1 VAKKMAQGAIMNR
14 KRIFLIMIFCFA
26 VLNGFKSFG
35 DDLEVVRPCE
45 GVLVLKGGCWS
56 ETMTVM
62 DTGKTLVVVDT
73 YASYKLAE
81 KARAYIDKIFNKP
94 VSHVINTH
102 HHWDHT
108 FGNQVFKN
116 AVIIG
121 HKFCLEDMKTEYS
134 DQDKRLRAIKKAID
148 HIGEDKHKRDF
159 LQKVYE
165 EVKEGFILTLPTLL
179 VDDEYTHKVGDLT
192 FKLYHVPG
200 LHTRSNLT
208 IYVPELGLVFTRINF
223 HQKYFPTL
231 EEGVDMN
238 KLIHSLEDILSYKK
252 PVKFIMPGHGS
263 PLPNP
268 DLTIPAAYFK
278 SLWQVVKKAK
288 KQGKSMAEAEEMFKN
303 DTELAK
309 RVEKFYSKHQANLS
323 ILWKARGSEPY

>member
-1 VAKKMAQGAIMNR
+1 MKR
-14 KRIFLIMIFCFA
+14 KRIFLIMIFCF
-26 VLNGFKSFG
+26 VVINGFKSFG

-45 GVLVLKGGCWS
+45 GVVVLKGGCWS

-81 KARAYIDKIFNKP
+81 KALIYINKIFNKP

-108 FGNQVFKN
+108 FGNQVFKK

-134 DQDKRLRAIKKAID
+134 DPANRLRAIKKAID
-148 HIGEDKHKRDF
+148 YIGKDKHKRDF
-159 LQKVYE
+159 LQQVCE
-165 EVKEGFILTLPTLL
+165 ELKAGFVLTLPSLL
-179 VDDEYTHKVGDLT
+179 VNDEYTLKVGHLT

-231 EEGVDMN
+231 EAGVDMN
-238 KLIHSLEDILSYKK
+238 KLVHSLEDILSYKK
-252 PVKFIMPGHGS
+252 PIKFIMPGHGS

-278 SLWQVVKKAK
+278 RLWQVVKEAK
-288 KQGKSMAEAEEMFKN
+288 KQGKSMAEAEEMFNN
-303 DTELAK
+303 DKELAK
-309 RVEKFYSKHQANLS
+309 LTEKFSSKHQSNLS
-323 ILWKARGSEPY
+323 ILWKETNNQEPVRE

>member
-1 VAKKMAQGAIMNR
+1 MKR
-14 KRIFLIMIFCFA
+14 KRILVIMIFCFA
-26 VLNGFKSFG
+26 VVTGFKSFG

-45 GVLVLKGGCWS
+45 RVLVLQGGCWS
-56 ETMTVM
+56 EAMTVI

-73 YASYKLAE
+73 FASYRLAE

-102 HHWDHT
+102 YHWDHT
-108 FGNQVFKN
+108 FGNQVFKD

-134 DQDKRLRAIKKAID
+134 DPANRLKVIREAID
-148 HIGEDKHKRDF
+148 SLEDNKKGRIF
-159 LQKVYE
+159 LQQVYE
-165 EVKEGFILTLPTLL
+165 ELKEGFSLTLPTLL
-179 VDDEYTHKVGDLT
+179 VDDEYTLEVGDLT

-208 IYVPELGLVFTRINF
+208 IYVPELGLVFTRRNF
-223 HQKYFPTL
+223 HQNDLPTL
-231 EEGVDMN
+231 ETGVDMD

-252 PVKFIMPGHGS
+252 QVKFIMPGHGN
-263 PLPNP
+263 PLPDP
-268 DLTIPAAYFK
+268 DLTISTAYFK
-278 SLWQVVKKAK
+278 RLRQVVEEAK
-288 KQGKSMAEAEEMFKN
+288 KKGRSLAEAEEMFKK

-309 RVEKFYSKHQANLS
+309 LTEKFPSDHHANLA
-323 ILWKARGSEPY
+323 ILWKDTNN

>member
-1 VAKKMAQGAIMNR
+1 MVS
-14 KRIFLIMIFCFA
+14 
-26 VLNGFKSFG
+26 GFKAYG

-45 GVLVLKGGCWS
+45 GVVVLKGGCWS
-56 ETMTVM
+56 ETMTVI

-81 KARAYIDKIFNKP
+81 KARVYIDKIFNKP

-116 AVIIG
+116 SVIIG
-121 HKFCLEDMKTEYS
+121 HKFCLEDMK
-134 DQDKRLRAIKKAID
+134 
-148 HIGEDKHKRDF
+148 
-159 LQKVYE
+159 
-165 EVKEGFILTLPTLL
+165 
-179 VDDEYTHKVGDLT
+179 
-192 FKLYHVPG
+192 
-200 LHTRSNLT
+200 
-208 IYVPELGLVFTRINF
+208 
-223 HQKYFPTL
+223 
-231 EEGVDMN
+231 

-268 DLTIPAAYFK
+268 ELTIPAAYFK
-278 SLWQVVKKAK
+278 RLWKVVKEAK

-309 RVEKFYSKHQANLS
+309 RAEKFLSKHQSNLS
-323 ILWKARGSEPY
+323 ILWRAQGTGTY

>member
-1 VAKKMAQGAIMNR
+1 MNKKG
-14 KRIFLIMIFCFA
+14 IFVIIIFCFA
-26 VLNGFKSFG
+26 VVNGFKSFAE
-35 DDLEVVRPCE
+35 DLKVVRPCE
-45 GVLVLKGGCWS
+45 GVLVLQGGCWS
-56 ETMTVM
+56 EAMTVM

-73 YASYKLAE
+73 YASPKLAE
-81 KARAYIDKIFNKP
+81 KVLAQIEKIFNKP

-121 HKFCLEDMKTEYS
+121 HKFCLEDMKAEYS
-134 DQDKRLRAIKKAID
+134 DPANRLKAIKKALDSIENNE
-148 HIGEDKHKRDF
+148 HGKNF

-165 EVKEGFILTLPTLL
+165 ELKEGFILTLPTLL
-179 VDDEYTHKVGDLT
+179 VDDEYTLEVGNLT

-208 IYVPELGLVFTRINF
+208 IYVPELGLVFTRRNF
-223 HQKYFPTL
+223 HQKYLPTL
-231 EEGVDMN
+231 ETGVDMD

-252 PVKFIMPGHGS
+252 PIKFIMPGHGD

-268 DLTIPAAYFK
+268 DLTIPAAYLK
-278 SLWQVVKKAK
+278 RLWQVVKEAK
-288 KQGKSMAEAEEMFKN
+288 KQGKSMVEVEEMFKN

-309 RVEKFYSKHQANLS
+309 RVEKFSSYHQANLS
-323 ILWKARGSEPY
+323 ILWKETNN

>member
-1 VAKKMAQGAIMNR
+1 MKR

-26 VLNGFKSFG
+26 AVTGFKSFG
-35 DDLEVVRPCE
+35 DDLELVRPCE

-56 ETMTVM
+56 ETITVL

-108 FGNQVFKN
+108 FGNQVFKK

-121 HKFCLEDMKTEYS
+121 HKFCMEDMKAEYS
-134 DQDKRLRAIKKAID
+134 DPANRLRVIKKTLD
-148 HIGEDKHKRDF
+148 SMEKNKKRRDF
-159 LQKVYE
+159 LEQVYE
-165 EVKEGFILTLPTLL
+165 EQKAGFILTLPNLP
-179 VDDEYTHKVGDLT
+179 VDDEYTLKVGDLT

-200 LHTRSNLT
+200 LHTRGNLT

-238 KLIHSLEDILSYKK
+238 KLIHSLEDILSYEK
-252 PVKFIMPGHGS
+252 PVKFIMPGHGN
-263 PLPNP
+263 PLPDP

-278 SLWQVVKKAK
+278 RLRQVVREAK

-303 DTELAK
+303 DTDLAK
-309 RVEKFYSKHQANLS
+309 RIEKFSSEHQANLS
-323 ILWKARGSEPY
+323 ILWKEEMKNW

>member
-1 VAKKMAQGAIMNR
+1 MKRN
-14 KRIFLIMIFCFA
+14 RIFVIMIFCFA
-26 VLNGFKSFG
+26 VVNGFKAYG

-45 GVLVLKGGCWS
+45 DVVVLKGGCWS

-121 HKFCLEDMKTEYS
+121 HKYCLEDMKTEYS
-134 DQDKRLRAIKKAID
+134 DPDNRLRAIKKALD
-148 HIGEDKHKRDF
+148 SIGKDKHKRDF
-159 LQKVYE
+159 LQQVYKE
-165 EVKEGFILTLPTLL
+165 LKEGFNLTLPTLL
-179 VDDEYTHKVGDLT
+179 VDDEYTLKVGELT

-223 HQKYFPTL
+223 YQKYFPTL
-231 EEGVDMN
+231 EAGVDMK

-278 SLWQVVKKAK
+278 RLWKVVQEAK
-288 KQGKSMAEAEEMFKN
+288 KQGKSLAEAEEMFKN
-303 DTELAK
+303 DAELAK
-309 RVEKFYSKHQANLS
+309 RAEKFSSKHQANLS
-323 ILWKARGSEPY
+323 ILWKETNN

>member
-1 VAKKMAQGAIMNR
+1 MNKKG
-14 KRIFLIMIFCFA
+14 IFVIIIICFA
-26 VLNGFKSFG
+26 VVNGFKSFG
-35 DDLEVVRPCE
+35 EDLKVVRLCE
-45 GVLVLKGGCWS
+45 GVLVLQGGCWA
-56 ETMTVM
+56 EAMTVM

-73 YASYKLAE
+73 YASPKLAE
-81 KARAYIDKIFNKP
+81 KALAQIEKIFNKP

-121 HKFCLEDMKTEYS
+121 HKFCLEDMKAEYS
-134 DQDKRLRAIKKAID
+134 DPANRLKVIKKSLD
-148 HIGEDKHKRDF
+148 SMEKNEHGKNF
-159 LQKVYE
+159 LQQVYE
-165 EVKEGFILTLPTLL
+165 ELKEGFILTLPTQL
-179 VDDEYTHKVGDLT
+179 VDDEYTLKVGNLT

-208 IYVPELGLVFTRINF
+208 IYVPELGLVFTRRNF
-223 HQKYFPTL
+223 HQKYLPTL
-231 EEGVDMN
+231 EAGVDMD

-252 PVKFIMPGHGS
+252 PIKFIMPGHGD

-278 SLWQVVKKAK
+278 RLWQVVKEAK

-303 DTELAK
+303 DKNLAELT
-309 RVEKFYSKHQANLS
+309 EKFSSDHQANLS
-323 ILWKARGSEPY
+323 ILW

>member
-1 VAKKMAQGAIMNR
+1 MNR
-14 KRIFLIMIFCFA
+14 KRIFVIMIFCFA
-26 VLNGFKSFG
+26 VVNGFKAYG

-45 GVLVLKGGCWS
+45 GVVVFKGGCWS

-73 YASYKLAE
+73 YASYRLAE

-108 FGNQVFKN
+108 FGNQVFKK

-134 DQDKRLRAIKKAID
+134 DPNNRLRAIKKALD
-148 HIGEDKHKRDF
+148 SIGENKRRRDF
-159 LQKVYE
+159 LEQVYE
-165 EVKEGFILTLPTLL
+165 ELKEGFILTPPTLL
-179 VDDEYTHKVGDLT
+179 VDNEYTLKVGDLT

-238 KLIHSLEDILSYKK
+238 KLINSLEDILSYEK

-268 DLTIPAAYFK
+268 DLTIAAAYFK
-278 SLWQVVKKAK
+278 QLWQVVKEAK
-288 KQGKSMAEAEEMFKN
+288 TQGKSMAQAEGMFNN
-303 DTELAK
+303 DSELAK
-309 RVEKFYSKHQANLS
+309 RAEKFSSQHQANLAV
-323 ILWKARGSEPY
+323 LWKALGTGTH

>member
-1 VAKKMAQGAIMNR
+1 MCQIKKVTPVI
-14 KRIFLIMIFCFA
+14 IIFCFT
-26 VLNGFKSFG
+26 VVNGFKSFAE
-35 DDLEVVRPCE
+35 DLKVVRPCV
-45 GVLVLKGGCWS
+45 GVLVLQGGCWF
-56 ETMTVM
+56 EAMTVI

-81 KARAYIDKIFNKP
+81 KALAQIEKIFNKP

-108 FGNQVFKN
+108 FGNQVFKK

-121 HKFCLEDMKTEYS
+121 HKFCLEDMKAEYS
-134 DQDKRLRAIKKAID
+134 DPANRLKAVKKALDSIENNE
-148 HIGEDKHKRDF
+148 HGKNF
-159 LQKVYE
+159 LQQVYE
-165 EVKEGFILTLPTLL
+165 ELKEGFILTLPTQL
-179 VDDEYTHKVGDLT
+179 VDDEYTLEVGNLT

-208 IYVPELGLVFTRINF
+208 IYVPELGLVFTRRNF
-223 HQKYFPTL
+223 HQKYLPTL
-231 EEGVDMN
+231 EAGVDMD

-252 PVKFIMPGHGS
+252 PIKFIMPGHGD

-268 DLTIPAAYFK
+268 DLTIPAAYFRR
-278 SLWQVVKKAK
+278 LWQVVKEAK

-303 DTELAK
+303 DKNLAELT
-309 RVEKFYSKHQANLS
+309 EKFSSDHQANLS
-323 ILWKARGSEPY
+323 ILWKETKETNN

>member
-1 VAKKMAQGAIMNR
+1 MKRKSTFAI
-14 KRIFLIMIFCFA
+14 IIFCFA
-26 VLNGFKSFG
+26 LVSGFKSFG

-45 GVLVLKGGCWS
+45 GIVVLKGGCWS

-81 KARAYIDKIFNKP
+81 KARAYIDKIFHKP

-134 DQDKRLRAIKKAID
+134 DRDNRLKAIKKVID
-148 HIGEDKHKRDF
+148 HIGKDKHKRRF
-159 LQKVYE
+159 LQQVYE
-165 EVKEGFILTLPTLL
+165 ELKEGFILTLPTLL
-179 VDDEYTHKVGDLT
+179 VDDEYTLKVGDLT

-263 PLPNP
+263 PLPDP

-278 SLWQVVKKAK
+278 GLWQVVKKAK
-288 KQGKSMAEAEEMFKN
+288 KQGKSMAEAEEMYET

-323 ILWKARGSEPY
+323 ILWKETNN

>member
-1 VAKKMAQGAIMNR
+1 MNKKG
-14 KRIFLIMIFCFA
+14 IFVIIIFCFA
-26 VLNGFKSFG
+26 VVNGFKSFG
-35 DDLEVVRPCE
+35 EDLKVVRPCE
-45 GVLVLKGGCWS
+45 GVLVLQGGCWA
-56 ETMTVM
+56 EAMTVM

-73 YASYKLAE
+73 YASPKLAE
-81 KARAYIDKIFNKP
+81 KALAQIEKIFNKP

-121 HKFCLEDMKTEYS
+121 HKFCLEDMKAEYS
-134 DQDKRLRAIKKAID
+134 DPANRLKAIKKALDSIENNE
-148 HIGEDKHKRDF
+148 HGKNF

-165 EVKEGFILTLPTLL
+165 ELKEGFILTLPTLL
-179 VDDEYTHKVGDLT
+179 VDDEYTLEVGNLT

-208 IYVPELGLVFTRINF
+208 IYVPELGLVFTRRNF
-223 HQKYFPTL
+223 HQKYLPTL
-231 EEGVDMN
+231 EAGVDMD

-252 PVKFIMPGHGS
+252 PIKFIMPGHGD

-268 DLTIPAAYFK
+268 DLTIPAAYFRR
-278 SLWQVVKKAK
+278 LWQVVKEAK
-288 KQGKSMAEAEEMFKN
+288 KQGKSMVEVEEMFKN

-309 RVEKFYSKHQANLS
+309 RAEKFSSYHQANLS
-323 ILWKARGSEPY
+323 ILWKETNN

>member
-1 VAKKMAQGAIMNR
+1 MR
-14 KRIFLIMIFCFA
+14 KRIFVIMIFCFA
-26 VLNGFKSFG
+26 VVNGFKAYG
-35 DDLEVVRPCE
+35 DDLEVVHPCE
-45 GVLVLKGGCWS
+45 GVVILQGGCWF

-81 KARAYIDKIFNKP
+81 KALTYIDKIFNKP

-102 HHWDHT
+102 YHWDHT
-108 FGNQVFKN
+108 FGNQVFKK

-134 DQDKRLRAIKKAID
+134 EPANRLKVIKKILD
-148 HIGEDKHKRDF
+148 SMGKDKHKRDF
-159 LQKVYE
+159 LEQVYE
-165 EVKEGFILTLPTLL
+165 EHKSGFILTPPTLV
-179 VDDEYTHKVGDLT
+179 VDDEYALKVGDLT

-208 IYVPELGLVFTRINF
+208 IYVPELGLVFTRGNF

-231 EEGVDMN
+231 EAGVDMD
-238 KLIHSLEDILSYKK
+238 KLIHSLDDMLSYKK
-252 PVKFIMPGHGS
+252 PVKFIIPGHGD

-268 DLTIPAAYFK
+268 DLTISTAYFK
-278 SLWQVVKKAK
+278 RLWNVVKEAK
-288 KQGKSMAEAEEMFKN
+288 KQGKSMAEAEAMFKN
-303 DTELAK
+303 DKELAK
-309 RVEKFYSKHQANLS
+309 RAEKFLSKHQSNLT
-323 ILWKARGSEPY
+323 ILWKEINN